1 MFAFNFNIYSVY
13 RKRLTNEM
21 NAAFNIF
28 LNANLR
34 AFFIANYF
42 SLFSI
47 LFFLDLSSTD
57 VKSLCILL
65 VVLSVVLTLNLTY
78 NVNIFRDSF
87 IIRCPSNSN
96 FICLFLPAVARKRT
110 QDKLFQNLLGSR
122 MRRKPLMEH

>member
-34 AFFIANYF
+34 PFFIANYF

-57 VKSLCILL
+57 VKS
-65 VVLSVVLTLNLTY
+65 
-78 NVNIFRDSF
+78 
-87 IIRCPSNSN
+87 
-96 FICLFLPAVARKRT
+96 
-110 QDKLFQNLLGSR
+110 
-122 MRRKPLMEH
+122 